1 MINKKITQFL
11 AAVLLF
17 SLGAGQTYTSQISS
31 ASAIK
36 IVKKYKYDYSDQKE
50 ASR

>member
-11 AAVLLF
+11 AAALLF

-36 IVKKYKYDYSDQKE
+36 IVKKYKYD
-50 ASR
+50 